1 MTLFIEEM
9 LISDVCISGLM
20 PNLIKKYWT
29 VSNNRPFE
37 CEKCEAKYKSKPA
50 LEYHIST
57 FHEGKKPKHRNKQ
70 IKEKNFTCDQCGYK
84 AERNDYI
91 LKHIAAVHE
100 GLRPF
105 PCHICGKTFSQRG

>member
-1 MTLFIEEM
+1 MYVYI
-9 LISDVCISGLM
+9 IVLM

-57 FHEGKKPKHRNKQ
+57 FHEGKKLKHRSRQ